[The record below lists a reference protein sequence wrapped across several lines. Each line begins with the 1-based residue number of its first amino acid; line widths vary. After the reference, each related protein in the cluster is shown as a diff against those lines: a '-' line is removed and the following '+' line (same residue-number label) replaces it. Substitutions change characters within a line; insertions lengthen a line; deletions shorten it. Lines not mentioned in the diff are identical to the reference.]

1 MGVAVADCAD
11 HQSAHPFPVIPP
23 DHLLL
28 TTGQQQGQAVVTQ
41 PSSSVYLNSFHIT
54 HMGQAGL
61 RIRGLRGIRIRL
73 SKLGPGPFISFN

>member
-11 HQSAHPFPVIPP
+11 HQSAHPVPVIPP

-41 PSSSVYLNSFHIT
+41 PSSSVYLNSFAHY
-54 HMGQAGL
+54 AY
-61 RIRGLRGIRIRL
+61 
-73 SKLGPGPFISFN
+73 GPGRAADPGIEGDTD